1 MCGRY
6 VSISTPEQLSERF
19 DATRVAV
26 ADLQQRYNVAP
37 TNQVPVIVDRD
48 GERTVD
54 TMRWG
59 LVPVWAKELGKGPMP
74 INARVE
80 TIHEKRMFSGAFKK
94 RRVIIPADGFY
105 EWQPREGSK
114 KKQPWFIHAPDN
126 RPLAF
131 AGIWG
136 RWTDKETG
144 DVVESTCIITRDAA
158 GRMTDLHNRM
168 PVVLPDTLFST
179 WLEATEQEAPYLHEV
194 IASAGV
200 PALEAMTVSDR
211 VNNVRNKGPELLEP
225 GTVEL

>member
-6 VSISTPEQLSERF
+6 VSISTPEQLAERF

-26 ADLQQRYNVAP
+26 EELQQRYNVAP
-37 TNQVPVIVDRD
+37 TLQVPVIVSRD

-59 LVPVWAKELGKGPMP
+59 LVPGWAKELGKGPQP

-80 TIHEKRMFSGAFKK
+80 TVAEKRMFSSAFKK

-114 KKQPWFIHAPDN
+114 KKQPWFIQAEDE

-144 DVVESTCIITRDAA
+144 DVVESTCILTRDAA
-158 GRMTDLHNRM
+158 GRMTELHDRM
-168 PVVLPDTLFST
+168 PVVLPDTLLET
-179 WLEATEQEAPYLHEV
+179 WLDATEQEAPYLQEV

-200 PALEAMTVSDR
+200 PALKARTVTDR

-225 GTVEL
+225 GVVED